1 LTGLYDLSV
10 AISVL
15 ANLALVIA
23 LAGLL
28 GLGTLALLSASG
40 AFVLIACPLRIVAVL
55 VLIPAGLRLILPS
68 LSLRIFHCFL
78 LGGSQLSVEMTS
90 RTGRA
95 ENSRATFIV
104 GTQVWEAAETL
115 QMRPSR
121 STNSH

>member
-1 LTGLYDLSV
+1 VALSRLLTGLYDLSV

-40 AFVLIACPLRIVAVL
+40 TFVLIACPLRIVAGL

-78 LGGSQLSVEMTS
+78 LRGITV
-90 RTGRA
+90 
-95 ENSRATFIV
+95 I
-104 GTQVWEAAETL
+104 
-115 QMRPSR
+115 
-121 STNSH
+121 H